1 MDDILVLNS
10 GSSSVKFAL
19 YRVSQQEAA
28 NDEGVLTLTYS
39 GHFSGLAT
47 SQSQVS
53 LAHWSEE
60 HGAEPF
66 SSEALEALGLRS
78 AETHQEAITL
88 LMTWLEQRDDKARLA
103 AVGHRVVHGGQAYH
117 EAVKLS
123 AEDVDRLEALTSLA
137 PLHQPHGLAPI
148 KVLMEQRPELP
159 QVACFDTAFHAQQP
173 WQARQFALPRELTAK
188 GLLRY
193 GFHGL
198 SYDYIQRTLPRVLPA
213 DAPRSKV
220 IVAHLGNGASMCA
233 IREGVSVASTMGFTA
248 LDGLPM
254 GTRSGSLDPG
264 LVLHLASHEGM
275 SLEEVSTLLYKRSGL
290 LGVSGISS
298 DMRELLESDTPEARE
313 AIELY
318 CYRAAR
324 EIASLAGALSGV
336 EQLVFTAGVGEHAAQ
351 VRADIVAQC
360 EWLGMQLDGSA
371 NQQNAPCISSADS
384 QVGIWVIPTDEERVI
399 AVDCLNLLELN

>member
-10 GSSSVKFAL
+10 GSSSVKFAV
-19 YRVSQQEAA
+19 YRVNAP
-28 NDEGVLTLTYS
+28 DETNNADALMLTYS

-47 SQSQVS
+47 SQRQVS
-53 LAHWSEE
+53 LVHWNDEK
-60 HGAEPF
+60 GAEPYDA
-66 SSEALEALGLRS
+66 EALQALGLTPADTHES
-78 AETHQEAITL
+78 AVTM
-88 LMTWLEQRDDKARLA
+88 LMNFLEKRDDQAHLA
-103 AVGHRVVHGGQAYH
+103 AVGHRVVHGGQRYH
-117 EAVKLS
+117 EAVTLS
-123 AEDVDRLEALTSLA
+123 AEDIERLEALTSLA

-148 KVLMEQRPELP
+148 KVLMDHRPDLT

-198 SYDYIQRTLPRVLPA
+198 SYDYILRSLPRVLPA
-213 DAPRSKV
+213 DAPLSRV

-233 IREGVSVASTMGFTA
+233 LREGVSVASTMGFTA

-264 LVLHLASHEGM
+264 LVLHLLDHEGM
-275 SLEEVSTLLYKRSGL
+275 SVEEVSNLLYKRSGL

-298 DMRELLESDTPEARE
+298 DMRDLLESETAEAKQ

-324 EIASLAGALSGV
+324 EVASLAGALGGV
-336 EQLVFTAGVGEHAAQ
+336 DQLVFTAGVGEHAAS
-351 VRADIVAQC
+351 VRASIVAQC
-360 EWLGMQLDGSA
+360 EWLGMQLNDNA
-371 NQQNAPCISSADS
+371 NQHNAPCISSADS
-384 QVGIWVIPTDEERVI
+384 RVGIWVIPTDEEKVI
-399 AVDCLNLLELN
+399 AIDCLKLIGQ